1 MEVCAQRDC
10 PGVATHDRHDVSL
23 PALAVIGDTE
33 GSHLMVKRI
42 TVDVTNLRQVF
53 DALDEWDKK
62 AGNRLRKMIRDAG
75 GDVVTSASYLAPGR
89 PPLSGWGNW
98 TSSKDGR
105 DLGFNPS
112 TVARGFKV
120 RQNNFKRRGISAGIA
135 FEVYQSNAGGSIY
148 EVIGKGNRVGESNF
162 NWQGAGFVDRVRAR
176 FPQREP
182 RSLFAA
188 YYDVMTPALQDKIRD
203 SIIAEA
209 RKAGLD

>member
-10 PGVATHDRHDVSL
+10 PGVATHDRHDVPL

-42 TVDVTNLRQVF
+42 TVEVTNLRQVF

-75 GDVVTSASYLAPGR
+75 QEVATVASYLVPGR
-89 PPLSGWGNW
+89 NPISNWGQW
-98 TSSKDGR
+98 TSSRDGR

-112 TVARGFKV
+112 TVSRGFKV
-120 RQNNFKRRGISAGIA
+120 RQNNFRRRGISAGIG
-135 FEVYQSNAGGSIY
+135 FDTYQSNPGGSIY
-148 EVIGKGNRVGESNF
+148 ELMGTGSTQMVGS
-162 NWQGAGFVDRVRAR
+162 VRNR
-176 FPQREP
+176 FPERRP

-203 SIIAEA
+203 SIITEA